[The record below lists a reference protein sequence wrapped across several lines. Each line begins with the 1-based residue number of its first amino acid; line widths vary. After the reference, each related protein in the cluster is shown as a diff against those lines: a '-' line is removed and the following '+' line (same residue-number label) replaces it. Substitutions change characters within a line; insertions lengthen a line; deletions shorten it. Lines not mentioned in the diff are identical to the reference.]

1 MATRRSDPTR
11 GTQTPAR
18 TPTSPPG
25 HVPGSSPTQ
34 TAAKAP
40 AKSSTKAAP
49 RRAQPVQADPTAQ
62 TAAVSDDQRRGMI
75 AEAAYFHA
83 EQRGFAPGG
92 EVEDWLAAEAE
103 VDALLAH
110 FNGMRQ

>member
-11 GTQTPAR
+11 STQTPAR
-18 TPTSPPG
+18 TPTSPPDF
-25 HVPGSSPTQ
+25 VPGSPLTQ
-34 TAAKAP
+34 AAKAP
-40 AKSSTKAAP
+40 AKSSAKTAP
-49 RRAQPVQADPTAQ
+49 RSARPGQADPPARTS
-62 TAAVSDDQRRGMI
+62 AVSQDQRRGMI

-92 EVEDWLAAEAE
+92 EVEDWLAAEEE

-110 FNGMRQ
+110 SNGMRQ

>member
-11 GTQTPAR
+11 STQTPVRA
-18 TPTSPPG
+18 PTSQPG
-25 HVPGSSPTQ
+25 PVPGSSPAQ
-34 TAAKAP
+34 AAAKAP
-40 AKSSTKAAP
+40 AKSSSKAAP
-49 RRAQPVQADPTAQ
+49 RRARSVQADPPAQ
-62 TAAVSDDQRRGMI
+62 TAAVSEDQRRGMI
-75 AEAAYFHA
+75 AEAAFFHA

-110 FNGMRQ
+110 SNGMRQ

>member
-11 GTQTPAR
+11 SPQTPTR

-25 HVPGSSPTQ
+25 HVPGATPTQ

-49 RRAQPVQADPTAQ
+49 RRAKPVQAAPPAQ
-62 TAAVSDDQRRGMI
+62 TAAVSDDQRRAMI
-75 AEAAYFHA
+75 AEAAFFHA

-103 VDALLAH
+103 VDALLVH
-110 FNGMRQ
+110 SNGMRQ

>member
-1 MATRRSDPTR
+1 MATRRPDPNRTP
-11 GTQTPAR
+11 QTPAR

-25 HVPGSSPTQ
+25 HAPGATATQ
-34 TAAKAP
+34 SATGAP

-49 RRAQPVQADPTAQ
+49 RRARAVQADPPAL

-83 EQRGFAPGG
+83 ERRGFAPGG
-92 EVEDWLAAEAE
+92 AVEDWLAAEAE
-103 VDALLAH
+103 VDALLVH
-110 FNGMRQ
+110 SNGMRQ